1 MLGAA
6 GVAQSSQIQPALS
19 CAFERLANQ
28 GVPGP
33 MGVPQIAQVSRSAFT
48 VRWYATG
55 WRGGD
60 DGNRTR
66 VNGFADRSLTTRAR
80 RHRSRGAIRAWLP
93 REDSN
98 LGSRIQSPLS
108 YH

>member
-1 MLGAA
+1 VAASCYIDRIRRGLGSLLLPASLDVAA
-6 GVAQSSQIQPALS
+6 KARMA
-19 CAFERLANQ
+19 RLD
-28 GVPGP
+28 
-33 MGVPQIAQVSRSAFT
+33 
-48 VRWYATG
+48 VRIG
-55 WRGGD
+55 GGD

-66 VNGFADRSLTTRAR
+66 VRGFADRSLNHSGT
-80 RHRSRGAIRAWLP
+80 SPPVIGWLP